1 MESGGWGR
9 RYANAA
15 AAAAVL
21 LSLRTPEKV
30 LEGAE

>member
-15 AAAAVL
+15 AAVL
-21 LSLRTPEKV
+21 LSLPTPEKV